1 MSPYY
6 CSSPRFS
13 YHFILRSRTL
23 QILTYTLKLK
33 THTIVNFNR
42 ASLWNTEALIS
53 VHGHL
58 RNTQILYTHIS
69 SSSKSPTSHCQMLFF
84 TAALRDEWRRIF
96 HEWAT
101 FYRVKEKNK
110 APTLLLLFNQQD
122 FWMQMSESP
131 LPWLAAWVSLSHR
144 QQAQWTW
151 LVFSW
156 VQGKIKD
163 WYCYQWIMR
172 FVFISKNKIITEPSH
187 RLLYVCSIYF
197 SV

>member
-110 APTLLLLFNQQD
+110 APTLYCFLTNRI
-122 FWMQMSESP
+122 SECKWVNHLCHDW
-131 LPWLAAWVSLSHR
+131 LPEFPCHTDSRLSGR
-144 QQAQWTW
+144 D
-151 LVFSW
+151 L
-156 VQGKIKD
+156 
-163 WYCYQWIMR
+163 Y
-172 FVFISKNKIITEPSH
+172 SH
-187 RLLYVCSIYF
+187 ESRER
-197 SV
+197 